1 MPSVARSSQPTS
13 MFFVASAQQRTITPY
28 AVAGGQIG
36 RAAAPLRMQ
45 KSSPTAVAAAPY
57 GELLYAA
64 TASGSIYLYRI
75 GPDGSLQHA
84 DGGAAVAHVDQPVR
98 MTLDRSGN
106 WLFVASS
113 STPQLFQFRVNPSS
127 GALQRI
133 TAGRTSLSA
142 PAAGEIY
149 LSPDNRNLFAALGA
163 GGVDAFSFDPG
174 SGRVGALLHIAPGG
188 SAGAKDSALTADPE
202 SHFLF
207 VGESG
212 KGIRVLRIVTDGVL
226 NEIAGS
232 PFTAPNLKD
241 ASALAVEPA
250 DHQLMVADSS
260 SDMLQYF
267 SIAANGALTWGSSR
281 ASNVAASPVA
291 LSTASTNYLVGVS
304 GGSNPSVKLLG
315 F

>member
-1 MPSVARSSQPTS
+1 

-45 KSSPTAVAAAPY
+45 KSSPTAVAAAPH
-57 GELLYAA
+57 GDLLYAA

-75 GPDGSLQHA
+75 RPGGSLQQA

-113 STPQLFQFRVNPSS
+113 STPQLFQFRVNPAS

-133 TAGRTSLSA
+133 TTEPTSLSA
-142 PAAGEIY
+142 AGAAEIY

-174 SGRVGALLHIAPGG
+174 SGTVGALLHIAPSG
-188 SAGAKDSALTADPE
+188 SPGAKDGALTADPE
-202 SHFLF
+202 SRFLF

-226 NEIAGS
+226 HEIAGS
-232 PFTAPNLKD
+232 PFTAPSLKN
-241 ASALAVEPA
+241 ASALAVGPA
-250 DHQLMVADSS
+250 DRELVVADSS
-260 SDMLQYF
+260 SDMLEYF
-267 SIAANGALTWGSSR
+267 STAANGALTWSSSS
-281 ASNVAASPVA
+281 ASNLAASPAA
-291 LSTASTNYLVGVS
+291 LSAASTGYLVGVS
-304 GGSNPSVKLLG
+304 GGSSPSVKLLG